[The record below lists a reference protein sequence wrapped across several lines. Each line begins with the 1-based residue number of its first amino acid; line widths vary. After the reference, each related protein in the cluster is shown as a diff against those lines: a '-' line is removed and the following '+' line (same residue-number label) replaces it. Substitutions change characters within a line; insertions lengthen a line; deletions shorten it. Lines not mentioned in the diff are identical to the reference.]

1 MDRNTSLSSSAR
13 IQRNM
18 KERDRRTLMKHH
30 LSRLESVLG
39 RQSSKMTVPN
49 LIDEAVKHVREM
61 HDRIEELKVRKAQ
74 AAGGY
79 VQTSRMDDQV
89 AANNSRILRP
99 VLDIRSTAHDSIVE
113 VNLVSGLN
121 KNFMLHEV
129 IHVLQ
134 EEGAQVICCSSH
146 KAGDRI
152 IYIIKS
158 QAISPRIGIDTVR
171 VHERL
176 KGLMDPGLATA
187 SRSS

>member
-89 AANNSRILRP
+89 ACKQLKNIE
-99 VLDIRSTAHDSIVE
+99 TE

-134 EEGAQVICCSSH
+134 EEGA
-146 KAGDRI
+146 
-152 IYIIKS
+152 